1 MSICT
6 VCHKDSKKH
15 SEKLWEMHKQITKC
29 MFCNKTSDTHS
40 EKLWE
45 LHEGTVENARRK
57 THHKKL
63 WTMQIGQGRACPA
76 LLDNAFNSNSDMNPV
91 EWLIPIYMSC
101 SNTECGLCLGDMES
115 DYADILDG
123 MCLKCFREE
132 TGQTD
137 IWYDTPSVLKKE
149 DVNC

>member
-15 SEKLWEMHKQITKC
+15 SEKLWEMHKQITNC
-29 MFCNKTSDTHS
+29 MFCNKTSDAHS

-45 LHEGTVENARRK
+45 MHEGTVENARRK
-57 THHKKL
+57 THNKKL

-76 LLDNAFNSNSDMNPV
+76 LLDNDFNSNGDMNPA

-101 SNTECGLCLGDMES
+101 TECGLYLGDMES

-123 MCLKCFREE
+123 MCLKCFMEE
-132 TGQTD
+132 TDLTG
-137 IWYDTPSVLKKE
+137 WGYGE
-149 DVNC
+149 